1 MVKQIVMYIDI
12 VEAVTGKPW
21 DSDYWKVDAEM
32 FNKIRLKVNGTY
44 GDKTRLECKTR
55 ADIPEKLTGIVKI
68 LGTERLAISAALF
81 TISCH
86 ITYANN

>member
-44 GDKTRLECKTR
+44 GDETRLEGKTR
-55 ADIPEKLTGIVKI
+55 ADIPKN
-68 LGTERLAISAALF
+68 RQALLRF
-81 TISCH
+81 LEQRG
-86 ITYANN
+86 